1 MNTSEH
7 RNPMNTSEHR
17 NPMNTSEHRAEEQ
30 PIWLPKVCLKV
41 QPKTSQNPPYADF
54 NRFFYSIFD

>member
-1 MNTSEH
+1 
-7 RNPMNTSEHR
+7 
-17 NPMNTSEHRAEEQ
+17 MNTSEHRAEEQ

-54 NRFFYSIFD
+54 NRFFY